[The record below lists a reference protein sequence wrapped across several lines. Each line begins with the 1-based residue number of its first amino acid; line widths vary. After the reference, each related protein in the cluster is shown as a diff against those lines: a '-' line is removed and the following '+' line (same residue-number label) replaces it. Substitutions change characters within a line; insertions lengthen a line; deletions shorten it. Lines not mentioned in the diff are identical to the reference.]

1 MTPHRIL
8 LGLVAVLASCLSSP
22 TSAGEAGGKKYIYSN
37 LGMRD
42 GVCGVFEGRTESRFP
57 AAIKTVI
64 DTNPDSRR
72 RAPRGT
78 YFGCHSGSALLEC
91 EDGPYYCF
99 RTSAVHFAV
108 PKERG
113 LHVGQRWTSMGN
125 TFEVIR
131 TEGIAYLGTRLETFV
146 VATQTER
153 NHVLLLVG
161 PRWTR
166 SVAVLDA
173 AKRPGVRRGDGGGR
187 CAWVSLLSVRLWP

>member
-1 MTPHRIL
+1 VTPHRIL

-146 VATQTER
+146 VATPNKR
-153 NHVLLLVG
+153 NGTTYFYWSDQAGLVALRFLMRLNG
-161 PRWTR
+161 QE
-166 SVAVLDA
+166 SVEAMVAEDA
-173 AKRPGVRRGDGGGR
+173 RGF
-187 CAWVSLLSVRLWP
+187 PF

>member
-146 VATQTER
+146 VATPNKQNGTTYFYWSD
-153 NHVLLLVG
+153 HAGLVALRFLMRLNG
-161 PRWTR
+161 QE
-166 SVAVLDA
+166 SVEAMVAEDA
-173 AKRPGVRRGDGGGR
+173 RGF
-187 CAWVSLLSVRLWP
+187 PF